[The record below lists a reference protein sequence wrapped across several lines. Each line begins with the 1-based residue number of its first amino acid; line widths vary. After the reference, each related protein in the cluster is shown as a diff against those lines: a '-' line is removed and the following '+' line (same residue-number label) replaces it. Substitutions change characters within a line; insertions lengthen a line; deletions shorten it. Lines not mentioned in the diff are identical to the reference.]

1 MLCLIWLIFVW
12 IWCLFVSKAG
22 IQERQK
28 FSFVSLLLQ
37 PGAMRCWNPSC
48 EKKWLDLPLIVSQW
62 WLASRNRCR
71 SLLPLFLALF
81 PKSCFSKIVSN
92 KKKSS
97 TSTTSTTEKK
107 NGPELSSPSNESTRT
122 GETPRSWDNP
132 RRENKHSTNLL
143 GFRSNH
149 SGDFWGF
156 WCSWISDCYRVEK
169 RFPQDLEFFSMFNL
183 KKNVG
188 SQSFSLLGWFFGG
201 MILRDNWKKMS
212 SINYKFYS
220 PTTMVILCDE

>member
-1 MLCLIWLIFVW
+1 MYSMLCLIWLIFVW

-22 IQERQK
+22 IHERQK

-48 EKKWLDLPLIVSQW
+48 KKKWLDLPLIVSQW

-107 NGPELSSPSNESTRT
+107 KTDLDLNCHHLPTSPQGQVKHQDPGIIREEKTNTR
-122 GETPRSWDNP
+122 
-132 RRENKHSTNLL
+132 
-143 GFRSNH
+143 
-149 SGDFWGF
+149 
-156 WCSWISDCYRVEK
+156 
-169 RFPQDLEFFSMFNL
+169 
-183 KKNVG
+183 
-188 SQSFSLLGWFFGG
+188 
-201 MILRDNWKKMS
+201 
-212 SINYKFYS
+212 
-220 PTTMVILCDE
+220 PTC